1 MIDCRNYALRL
12 ITIKDRTEKEIRGKL
27 SEKGFEENIIE
38 DEIAFLKDYGYIDD
52 ASYVKHITNDAINLK
67 KWGKLRIR
75 TELFKRGIDR
85 ETVDNTLADAFF
97 EDCTDKIAQQL
108 ESRFKNSDLSNL
120 KERTRIFNYF
130 LRRGYTAEEI
140 KGAINRACSFCDIL
154 TDEY

>member
-52 ASYVKHITNDAINLK
+52 KSYAKHFTNDAINLK

-75 TELFKRGIDR
+75 TELFRRGIDQ
-85 ETVDNTLADAFF
+85 EIVDSTIADAFL
-97 EDCTDKIAQQL
+97 EDCTDKVLEQL